1 MSSSIKSE
9 RNDIHFEHDLLK
21 SHMKKDINS
30 FSIRGR
36 GKCIAIGKGKYITY
50 TTEMFKNLK

>member
-1 MSSSIKSE
+1 
-9 RNDIHFEHDLLK
+9 
-21 SHMKKDINS
+21 MKKDING

-50 TTEMFKNLK
+50 TTEMFNNLK